1 MSKNRFKNAVAD
13 RKVLNLGPVFY
24 PNGHMATTKPH
35 DKDVEPKPI
44 IRLVVPTTERDKDGK
59 YHSTRKIVDRAD
71 GTSTAP
77 KVE

>member
-1 MSKNRFKNAVAD
+1 MSKNRFKNAVSN

-24 PNGHMATTKPH
+24 PNGHVATTKPL
-35 DKDVEPKPI
+35 DKDAEPKPI
-44 IRLVVPTTERDKDGK
+44 IRLVVPTTERGKDGT
-59 YHSTRKIVDRAD
+59 YHRTRKIVDRAD